1 MLTNL
6 INNLKI
12 NSMTEFNS
20 KIKQNSRILKIF
32 LFSICALFAC
42 AINAHAQSLVQ
53 GTVTDETGE
62 SLPGVSVVV
71 KGTTNGTVTDVN
83 GKYSIQATSKDILSF
98 TYVGMAELDIK
109 VAGQKTINVVMKD
122 DVASLDE
129 VIVVGYGTAKK
140 QSLTGAVSAVKGT
153 GNQCI
158 KFVRRT
164 FAGHFFC
171 SSLWRTG

>member
-83 GKYSIQATSKDILSF
+83 GKYSIQATSKDI
-98 TYVGMAELDIK
+98 
-109 VAGQKTINVVMKD
+109 TI
-122 DVASLDE
+122 
-129 VIVVGYGTAKK
+129 AKSK
-140 QSLTGAVSAVKGT
+140 NSRPK
-153 GNQCI
+153 NKMC
-158 KFVRRT
+158 
-164 FAGHFFC
+164 H
-171 SSLWRTG
+171 